1 MRFVINT
8 PLKKNSS
15 ATTGTNK
22 ITGSLGKSLQHKMQ
36 GLQEP
41 IEGWFA
47 AFQLLGWEER
57 WGGARTTIFQQ
68 FQTKVRG
75 ISLTAHCALA
85 LCFPTVV
92 KTLPLSSSITAVK
105 QARGGPAFPELNSD
119 LLCHKRA
126 DLVLLFEGSKFAV
139 KSCVYLRRIQC
150 HVN

>member
-1 MRFVINT
+1 MVCF
-8 PLKKNSS
+8 LS
-15 ATTGTNK
+15 AF
-22 ITGSLGKSLQHKMQ
+22 
-36 GLQEP
+36 GLRGE
-41 IEGWFA
+41 EGGGEA
-47 AFQLLGWEER
+47 R
-57 WGGARTTIFQQ
+57 RGARTTIFQQ

-85 LCFPTVV
+85 LCFLTVV

-139 KSCVYLRRIQC
+139 KKLCLFSAHPVSCQLDDVGYTK
-150 HVN
+150 V